1 MIVRTR
7 HLQTMTAVIRR
18 LRGMIAPTRLGLQVN
33 IDRIRHPGA
42 TGTIR
47 RLQTMIGPTH
57 HLQDMID
64 PIRRR
69 SRGFG
74 VYRPAILC

>member
-18 LRGMIAPTRLGLQVN
+18 LRGMIAPTRLGLRVN
-33 IDRIRHPGA
+33 IGRIRHPKA
-42 TGTIR
+42 TDTIR

-69 SRGFG
+69 GRGFG
-74 VYRPAILC
+74 AYRPAILC

>member
-1 MIVRTR
+1 MPRLQSMIVRTR
-7 HLQTMTAVIRR
+7 HHQTMTAVIPR
-18 LRGMIAPTRLGLQVN
+18 LRGMITPTRLGLRVN
-33 IDRIRHPGA
+33 IGR
-42 TGTIR
+42 IR

-57 HLQDMID
+57 HVQDMID

-74 VYRPAILC
+74 AYRPAILC

>member
-1 MIVRTR
+1 
-7 HLQTMTAVIRR
+7 MTAVTRR
-18 LRGMIAPTRLGLQVN
+18 LGGMIAPTHLGLRVN
-33 IDRIRHPGA
+33 IDRIRRPRA

-47 RLQTMIGPTH
+47 RLQTLIGPTH
-57 HLQDMID
+57 HLQDMTD

-74 VYRPAILC
+74 ACRPAILC